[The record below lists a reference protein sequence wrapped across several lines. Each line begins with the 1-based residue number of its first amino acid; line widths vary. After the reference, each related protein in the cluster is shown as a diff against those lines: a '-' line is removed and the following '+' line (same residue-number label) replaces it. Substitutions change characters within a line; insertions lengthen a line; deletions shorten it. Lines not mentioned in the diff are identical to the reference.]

1 MKSGKVP
8 VNVLKRSVLRQ
19 LKNKRSEIANSAGLG
34 ADCAIFQPV
43 SEGRMV
49 TCVQEG
55 VVELQCENDLAE
67 AEREDLSVMPMRRI
81 FQKSANNLATAGAEP
96 VAAELVIFLPES
108 VEEPELKALMAEAEA
123 AAEELNIQ
131 IIGGQTR
138 VSSAVRQPIATVTGY
153 GIIKDNKEDIAGVD
167 RAATEKQKAAGNQSL
182 AGQDIIITKWIG
194 LEGTADL
201 VARNQEGLLTR
212 YPAYLVEE
220 AAAFDRYYSIL
231 PEAATAVKSGGCTM
245 HDASEGGIFAGLW
258 EMAEG
263 AGVGLTIDMKKLPLR
278 QETVEVC
285 EYCNVNPYELR
296 SGGSLIIAS
305 PEGTAVVEAL
315 RAEGIPATI
324 VGRFTDSND
333 RLILNEDETRYMDRP
348 QRDEIYKEAE

>member
-1 MKSGKVP
+1 MNSGKVP

-34 ADCAIFQPV
+34 ADCAIFEPF
-43 SEGRMV
+43 SEGQLV

-55 VVELQCENDLAE
+55 VVELCCENDLAE
-67 AEREDLSVMPMRRI
+67 AEREDPSVMPMLRF
-81 FQKSANNLATAGAEP
+81 FQKCANNLATAGAEP
-96 VAAELVIFLPES
+96 VAAELVIFLPEN
-108 VEEPELKALMAEAEA
+108 VEEPELKALMSEAEGIA
-123 AAEELNIQ
+123 AELNIQ

-138 VSSAVRQPIATVTGY
+138 VSSAVRQPLATVTGY
-153 GIIKDNKEDIAGVD
+153 GIRKTGAVQMDVRK
-167 RAATEKQKAAGNQSL
+167 KL

-201 VARNQEGLLTR
+201 AARNQEGLLTR

-245 HDASEGGIFAGLW
+245 HDVSEGGVFAALW

-285 EYCNVNPYELR
+285 EFCNVNPYELR

-315 RAEGIPATI
+315 AAEGIPAVI
-324 VGRFTDSND
+324 VGRFTDSNE
-333 RLILNEDETRYMDRP
+333 RLILNEDEVRYMDRP
-348 QRDEIYKEAE
+348 QRDEIYKSV

>member
-1 MKSGKVP
+1 MKSGKIP

-34 ADCAIFQPV
+34 ADCAIFEPLTGGQL
-43 SEGRMV
+43 V

-55 VVELQCENDLAE
+55 VVELCCENDLAE
-67 AEREDLSVMPMRRI
+67 AEREDPSVMPMSRI
-81 FQKSANNLATAGAEP
+81 LRKCANNLAAAGAEP

-108 VEEPELKALMAEAEA
+108 VEEPELKALMAEAERTA
-123 AAEELNIQ
+123 AELNIQ

-138 VSSAVRQPIATVTGY
+138 VSSAVRQPLATVTGY
-153 GIIKDNKEDIAGVD
+153 GIR
-167 RAATEKQKAAGNQSL
+167 RAETAQTGARKKL

-201 VARNQEGLLTR
+201 AARNQEGLLTR

-315 RAEGIPATI
+315 QAEGIPATI

>member
-1 MKSGKVP
+1 MNSGKVP

-34 ADCAIFQPV
+34 ADCAIFEPF
-43 SEGRMV
+43 SEGQLV

-55 VVELQCENDLAE
+55 VVELCCENDLAE
-67 AEREDLSVMPMRRI
+67 AEREDPSVMPMLRF
-81 FQKSANNLATAGAEP
+81 FQKCANNLATAGAEP
-96 VAAELVIFLPES
+96 VAAELVIFLPEN
-108 VEEPELKALMAEAEA
+108 VEEPELKALMSEAEGIA
-123 AAEELNIQ
+123 AELNIQ

-138 VSSAVRQPIATVTGY
+138 VSSAVRQPLATVTGY
-153 GIIKDNKEDIAGVD
+153 GIRKTGAVQMDVRK
-167 RAATEKQKAAGNQSL
+167 KL

-201 VARNQEGLLTR
+201 AARNQEGLLTR
-212 YPAYLVEE
+212 YPAYRVEE

-285 EYCNVNPYELR
+285 EFCNVNPYELR

-305 PEGTAVVEAL
+305 PEGTTVVEAL
-315 RAEGIPATI
+315 AAEGIPAVI
-324 VGRFTDSND
+324 VGRFTDSNE
-333 RLILNEDETRYMDRP
+333 RLILNEDEVRYMDRP
-348 QRDEIYKEAE
+348 QRDEIYKSV

>member
-1 MKSGKVP
+1 MNSGKVP

-34 ADCAIFQPV
+34 ADCAIFEPF
-43 SEGRMV
+43 SEGQLV

-55 VVELQCENDLAE
+55 VVELCCENDLAE
-67 AEREDLSVMPMRRI
+67 AEREDPSVMPMRRF
-81 FQKSANNLATAGAEP
+81 FQKCANNLATAGAEP
-96 VAAELVIFLPES
+96 VAAELVIFLPEN
-108 VEEPELKALMAEAEA
+108 VEEPELKALMSEAEGIA
-123 AAEELNIQ
+123 AELNIQ

-138 VSSAVRQPIATVTGY
+138 VSSAVRQPLATVTGY
-153 GIIKDNKEDIAGVD
+153 GIRKTGAVQMDVRK
-167 RAATEKQKAAGNQSL
+167 KL

-201 VARNQEGLLTR
+201 AARNQEGLLTR

-245 HDASEGGIFAGLW
+245 HDISEGGVFAALW

-285 EYCNVNPYELR
+285 EFCNVNPYELR

-305 PEGTAVVEAL
+305 PEGTTVVEAL
-315 RAEGIPATI
+315 AAEGIPAVI
-324 VGRFTDSND
+324 VGRFTDSNE
-333 RLILNEDETRYMDRP
+333 RLILNEDEVRYMDRP
-348 QRDEIYKEAE
+348 QRDEIYKSV

>member
-1 MKSGKVP
+1 M
-8 VNVLKRSVLRQ
+8 
-19 LKNKRSEIANSAGLG
+19 
-34 ADCAIFQPV
+34 
-43 SEGRMV
+43 
-49 TCVQEG
+49 
-55 VVELQCENDLAE
+55 
-67 AEREDLSVMPMRRI
+67 
-81 FQKSANNLATAGAEP
+81 
-96 VAAELVIFLPES
+96 AAELVIFLPES
-108 VEEPELKALMAEAEA
+108 MEEPELKALMAEAEGTA
-123 AAEELNIQ
+123 ANLNIQ

-138 VSSAVRQPIATVTGY
+138 VSSAVRQPISTVTGY
-153 GIIKDNKEDIAGVD
+153 GIR
-167 RAATEKQKAAGNQSL
+167 RAEAAQTGARKKL

-201 VARNQEGLLTR
+201 AARNQEGLLTR

-315 RAEGIPATI
+315 AAEGIPATI

-333 RLILNEDETRYMDRP
+333 RRILNEDEVRYMDRP

>member
-1 MKSGKVP
+1 MNSGKVP

-19 LKNKRSEIANSAGLG
+19 LKNKRTEIANSAGLG
-34 ADCAIFQPV
+34 ADCAVFAPF
-43 SEGRMV
+43 SEGQMV

-81 FQKSANNLATAGAEP
+81 FQKCANNLAAAGAEP
-96 VAAELVIFLPES
+96 VAAELVIFLPET
-108 VEEPELKALMAEAEA
+108 VEEPELKALMEEAERA
-123 AAEELNIQ
+123 ATDLNIQ

-153 GIIKDNKEDIAGVD
+153 GILSEAAVTQVSAG
-167 RAATEKQKAAGNQSL
+167 KIL
-182 AGQDIIITKWIG
+182 AGQDLSITKWIG

-201 VARNQEGLLTR
+201 AARNREGLLTR

-245 HDASEGGIFAGLW
+245 HDLSEG
-258 EMAEG
+258 
-263 AGVGLTIDMKKLPLR
+263 GVGLTIDMKKLPLR

-315 RAEGIPATI
+315 VAEGIPAVI
-324 VGRFTDSND
+324 VGRFTDSNE
-333 RLILNEDETRYMDRP
+333 RLILNEDEVRYMDRP
-348 QRDEIYKEAE
+348 QRDEIYKSV

>member
-19 LKNKRSEIANSAGLG
+19 LKNKRSEIANSADLG
-34 ADCAIFQPV
+34 ADCAIFEPLP
-43 SEGRMV
+43 EGQMV

-55 VVELQCENDLAE
+55 VVELCCENDLAE
-67 AEREDLSVMPMRRI
+67 AEKEDPSVMPMRRL
-81 FQKSANNLATAGAEP
+81 FQKCANNLAVAVAEP

-108 VEEPELKALMAEAEA
+108 VEEPELKELMAEAEGA
-123 AAEELNIQ
+123 AAEINVQ

-138 VSSAVRQPIATVTGY
+138 VSSAVRQPLATVTGY
-153 GIIKDNKEDIAGVD
+153 GICKTETAQAGA
-167 RAATEKQKAAGNQSL
+167 RKKL

-201 VARNQEGLLTR
+201 AARNREGLLTR

-315 RAEGIPATI
+315 AAEGIPAVI
-324 VGRFTDSND
+324 IGRFTDSNE
-333 RLILNEDETRYMDRP
+333 RLILNEDEVRYMDRP
-348 QRDEIYKEAE
+348 QRDEIYKSV